1 MEFLNFN
8 RVGLISYFFHGDLN
22 NSPSIRHSSR
32 KTSLESFLGGVVQ
45 KEIDLCLHPLQG
57 LGGIL
62 KNKNLDQNSCTLFI
76 ICQMLITELQ
86 IFFNIE
92 KKLTVLPSDN
102 TLLSNKALL

>member
-1 MEFLNFN
+1 M
-8 RVGLISYFFHGDLN
+8 
-22 NSPSIRHSSR
+22 P
-32 KTSLESFLGGVVQ
+32 TPTPGV
-45 KEIDLCLHPLQG
+45 
-57 LGGIL
+57 GGIS